1 MGAAHTG
8 LYCMAELEV
17 AAEGLMQPAMEVVEA
32 RLEKQERAAVVV
44 KAAVEALVVACLLK
58 CQAAVWT

>member
-1 MGAAHTG
+1 
-8 LYCMAELEV
+8 MAELEV